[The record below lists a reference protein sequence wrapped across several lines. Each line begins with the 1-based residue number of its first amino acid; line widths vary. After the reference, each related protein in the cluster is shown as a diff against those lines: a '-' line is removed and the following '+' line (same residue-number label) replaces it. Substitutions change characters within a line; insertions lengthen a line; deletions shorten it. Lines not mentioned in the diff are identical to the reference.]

1 VNVVVGLGRLCYRS
15 ESAAD
20 GQNEE
25 ARDLGPRAII
35 RGKADFNESYISQ
48 RDKISARS
56 ASQRSFEHPIHS
68 RLDRCTG
75 HALSLLY

>member
-1 VNVVVGLGRLCYRS
+1 MNVVVGLGRLCYRS

-48 RDKISARS
+48 RDKISEKLR
-56 ASQRSFEHPIHS
+56 ASHS
-68 RLDRCTG
+68 
-75 HALSLLY
+75 